1 MLPVEEL
8 MSGKTFV
15 LAFFSLWCAN
25 VAFTQTRPKSDLP
38 DTPELKAPAR
48 KGVTTESTWSFLSLE
63 ACGVE
68 TFLKK
73 YPTADGR
80 GTIVAILDDGVD
92 PGLPGLLKTSDGKPK
107 IIDVQDFSGTGDLY
121 WAPATRNGADLLD
134 STGRKVLRGLN
145 DNCKAHDDKYF
156 YAALPE
162 KRFQNGLDD
171 LNFNSKRD
179 DIFGV
184 LVFQDAPGHWSAVVD
199 ADADQ
204 DISTEPVLTTYRE
217 RRDLFRLRAPLSD
230 TIADKR
236 FLSGAVNI
244 FPAQKRINLYFAD
257 GGHGTH
263 VAGMAAGN
271 NISGQSGFNG
281 VASGAEVVA
290 IKFSDNTQS
299 GITVSGSMKA
309 SYEYVV
315 RLARETGKPVIAN
328 MSFGIG
334 SEIEGQSAM
343 DIWLDSLLDANP
355 DVVVCISGSNDGP
368 GLSNIGLPGSA
379 RTAITSGAAL
389 PDDTGRD
396 LYGVRMSRPVI
407 WDFSSRGGELAK
419 PDIVSPGTAISTV
432 PDYVVNDRYNGT
444 SMASPFTTGCCAV
457 LVSAMQQQFPG
468 YIPDAYIIKRALQLG
483 AKPLAGYTPLDQGAG
498 MINVPN
504 AFEYLA
510 NWHRKGTA
518 PREYIV
524 EVHMPGSHTKG
535 TSAYYRSGIF
545 PKGTERTEF
554 HIRPMI
560 STAKKTREEMLSF
573 NAFTLRADAS
583 WLEPVQSSIYRRGQG
598 MLEVAVRYDE
608 KQLTKP
614 GMYVGKILAYP
625 KGVPGA
631 TTPEF
636 ELLNTIVIPHR
647 FEEGNNY
654 TVHIPNFSVRGGQLR
669 REFFKVPPGVAGL
682 RFTLDR
688 RGEKTISA
696 TFFDNDGR
704 AFSGFQLPKERSQV
718 SKMISGT
725 IPGGVLELVFKGG
738 LGDDDDKE
746 GAFDLTV
753 EAVPIQ
759 IDISSGMTAQG
770 EAKAVMQ
777 VRNAGT
783 KELELELGGNIV
795 GYERMIDTMIKGSD
809 LFTYLFQANAGEESI
824 SFEFE
829 LSRKEYNLFTDIA
842 LQILSPSGEASANA
856 AFDER
861 HASIEMKLHAK
872 DSTVYTLLFRGGLAV
887 PNRGESFRLTIRE
900 RRVLEKQTELRSE
913 PSSIDLAPSQHER
926 VRLFTSQ
933 RLPQPPGDYE
943 FYGSVIGK
951 MKNGEKIQ
959 IPIEF

>member
-1 MLPVEEL
+1 
-8 MSGKTFV
+8 MSGKTIF
-15 LAFFSLWCAN
+15 LAFYSLCLAN
-25 VAFTQTRPKSDLP
+25 VAVAQTRPKSDP
-38 DTPELKAPAR
+38 PVTTEAKAPVR

-63 ACGVE
+63 ACGIE

-92 PGLPGLLKTSDGKPK
+92 PGLPGLLKTSEGKPK

-121 WAPATRNGADLLD
+121 WTSATRSGAELLD
-134 STGRKVLRGLN
+134 STASKVLHGLTEKI
-145 DNCKAHDDKYF
+145 KAYDDKYF

-179 DIFGV
+179 DVFGV
-184 LVFQDAPGHWSAVVD
+184 LVYQDAPGHWSAVVD
-199 ADADQ
+199 GDADR
-204 DISTEPVLTTYRE
+204 DLTGEPVLTTYRE
-217 RRDLFRLRAPLSD
+217 RRDLFRFRAPLSD
-230 TIADKR
+230 TTADKR

-244 FPAQKRINLYFAD
+244 FAEQKRINLYFAD

-271 NISGQSGFNG
+271 AISGQSGFNG
-281 VASGAEVVA
+281 VAPGAEVVG

-334 SEIEGQSAM
+334 SEIEGQSVM
-343 DIWLDSLLDANP
+343 EIWLDSLLDANP

-432 PDYVVNDRYNGT
+432 PDYVMNDRYNGT
-444 SMASPFTTGCCAV
+444 SMSSPFTTGCCAV
-457 LVSAMQQQFPG
+457 LISAMQQQFPG
-468 YIPDAYIIKRALQLG
+468 YIPDAYLIKRALQLG

-510 NWHRKGTA
+510 SWHRKGTA
-518 PREYIV
+518 PREYII
-524 EVHMPGSHTKG
+524 EAHQPGTRTKG

-554 HIRPMI
+554 HIRPI
-560 STAKKTREEMLSF
+560 TSPGRKSRDEMLSF
-573 NAFTLRADAS
+573 NAFTLRSDAS
-583 WLEPVQSSIYRRGQG
+583 WLEPVQSSIYRRGPG

-608 KQLTKP
+608 KQLSKP
-614 GMYVGKILAYP
+614 GMYVGKVSAYP

-647 FEEGNNY
+647 FEELNNY
-654 TVHIPNFSVRGGQLR
+654 TVHIPNFTVRGGELR
-669 REFFKVPPGVAGL
+669 REFFKVPSGIAGL

-688 RGEKTISA
+688 RGEKSISA

-704 AFSGFQLPKERSQV
+704 AFSGFQLPKERSQ
-718 SKMISGT
+718 STKMISGS
-725 IPGGVLELVFKGG
+725 IPGGVIELVFKGG
-738 LGDDDDKE
+738 LGDDDDKD

-753 EAVPIQ
+753 EAVPME
-759 IDISSGMTAQG
+759 IDISSGVSAQS
-770 EAKAVMQ
+770 EAKAVMH
-777 VRNAGT
+777 VRNTGT
-783 KELELELGGNIV
+783 KELSLDLAGSV
-795 GYERMIDTMIKGSD
+795 DGYQRMIDTVIKGTD
-809 LFTYLFQANAGEESI
+809 QFAFPFQATAGDEAVI
-824 SFEFE
+824 FDIV
-829 LSRKEYNLFTDIA
+829 LSRKDYNLFTDIA
-842 LQILSPSGEASANA
+842 LQILTPSGEATVNT

-861 HASIEMKLHAK
+861 HASAEMKLHAK
-872 DSTVYTLLFRGGLAV
+872 DSTVYTLFFRGGLAV
-887 PNRGESFRLTIRE
+887 PNRGESFRLNIRE
-900 RRVLEKQTELRSE
+900 RRILEKRMELRSE
-913 PSSIDLAPSQHER
+913 PSIVDLAASQEDR
-926 VRLFTSQ
+926 IRWFSSQ
-933 RLPQPPGDYE
+933 RLPQLPAGYK
-943 FYGSVIGK
+943 FYGTISGK
-951 MKNGEKIQ
+951 MKNGEKLQ